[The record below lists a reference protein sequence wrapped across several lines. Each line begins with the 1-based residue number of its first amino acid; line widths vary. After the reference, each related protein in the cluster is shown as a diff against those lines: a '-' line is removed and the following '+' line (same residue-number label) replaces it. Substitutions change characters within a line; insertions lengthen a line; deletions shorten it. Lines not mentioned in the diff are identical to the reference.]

1 MSEDK
6 THSLLRRQIK
16 KVFGDAFTV
25 PQEWRGFVEI
35 VNNAYH
41 EFDTDRN
48 MLERS
53 LELSSQEL
61 LQANS
66 EMRAVFQ
73 AIPDLLQRVRDCLD
87 TR

>member
-1 MSEDK
+1 M
-6 THSLLRRQIK
+6 HSLLKRQLRK
-16 KVFGDAFTV
+16 YFSDSLEV
-25 PQEWRGFVEI
+25 PDEWQGFLEM

-61 LQANS
+61 LQANT
-66 EMRAVFQ
+66 EMRVIFE
-73 AIPDLLQRVRDCLD
+73 AIPDLFFKAWL
-87 TR
+87 

>member
-1 MSEDK
+1 MESP
-6 THSLLRRQIK
+6 HSQLRRH
-16 KVFGDAFTV
+16 FGEGFEVLAA
-25 PQEWRGFVEI
+25 WSGFVAAA
-35 VNNAYH
+35 NDTYR
-41 EFDTDRN
+41 EFDADRER
-48 MLERS
+48 LERS
-53 LELSSQEL
+53 LELSSHEL